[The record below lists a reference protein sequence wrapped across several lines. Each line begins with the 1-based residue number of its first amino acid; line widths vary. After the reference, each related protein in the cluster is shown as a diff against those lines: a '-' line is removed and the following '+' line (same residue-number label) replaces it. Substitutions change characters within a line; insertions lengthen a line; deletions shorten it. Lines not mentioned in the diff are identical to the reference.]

1 MCSAARTS
9 TCRLPAFPIRH
20 PPDQS
25 SVDGSPG
32 TVVASHVLH
41 RFLVP
46 RHPPCALKNLA
57 TDARVHCA
65 VLKQRPDTHPH
76 NPTSRRVRRTGT
88 EATTI
93 RPLPQDPTTCPTHPT
108 LPSFPRTE
116 VQHSQETTVCAE

>member
-25 SVDGSPG
+25 SVDSSPG
-32 TVVASHVLH
+32 PIAASHVLH

-57 TDARVHCA
+57 TDARVHYA
-65 VLKQRPDTHPH
+65 VLKQRTIPHTRHPSA
-76 NPTSRRVRRTGT
+76 PSARLVFVLQRKQ
-88 EATTI
+88 
-93 RPLPQDPTTCPTHPT
+93 LSFPQDPTACPPPPALHGVP
-108 LPSFPRTE
+108 LP
-116 VQHSQETTVCAE
+116 